1 MSGAGFITASG
12 KEVDMIRYLAVLI
25 LPLAVLST
33 SGSAENR
40 RVEGHRGTQ
49 QQQRACRPDVLKH
62 CRGVQDQD
70 DDAIAD
76 CLRSHLRQLSPV
88 CRQAI
93 KESGE

>member
-1 MSGAGFITASG
+1 
-12 KEVDMIRYLAVLI
+12 MIRYLPVLI

-62 CRGVQDQD
+62 CRGMQDQD

-93 KESGE
+93 KESGG